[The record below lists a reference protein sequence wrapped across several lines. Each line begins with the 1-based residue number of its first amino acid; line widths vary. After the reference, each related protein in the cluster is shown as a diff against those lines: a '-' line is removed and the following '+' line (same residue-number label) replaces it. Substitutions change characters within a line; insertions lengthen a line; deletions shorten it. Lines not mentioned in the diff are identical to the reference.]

1 MNEGLVLAGYVIDLW
16 EVARKVLQALCIVA
30 VPPIMLGIITRT
42 KATFAGRMGPPLL
55 QPYHD
60 IAKLLRKDS
69 VFSRT
74 TTWVF
79 RAGPVI
85 ALVTALLAAAL
96 VPIGPGGAIIAFDG
110 DFLVLAYLLG
120 LARFFTMAAALDT
133 GSAFEGMGAARE
145 ATFACLAEPAFI
157 IGLLAVARATGSISL
172 SGFFGPEV
180 AAVWSR
186 FGPTFVLVAA
196 GLFIVMLAENSRV
209 PVDDPSTHL
218 ELTMIHE
225 VMVLDH
231 GGPALGFIL
240 YGAAIKLFVFAAML
254 TRLILPVG
262 EPAWAVWA
270 ALAIGIVAISVAIG
284 IVESV
289 MARLRLTHVPAFLL
303 AACMLCALGVVLL
316 VR

>member
-1 MNEGLVLAGYVIDLW
+1 LALDGIEVIRVVFQA
-16 EVARKVLQALCIVA
+16 VAILT
-30 VPPIMLGIITRT
+30 VPPIMIGLIAKT
-42 KATFAGRMGPPLL
+42 KAVFAGRVGPPVL
-55 QPYHD
+55 QPYYD
-60 IAKLLRKDS
+60 ILKLLRKGS

-85 ALVTALLAAAL
+85 GLATALLAAAL
-96 VPIGPGGAIIAFDG
+96 VPIGDGSAIIAFDG

-120 LARFFTMAAALDT
+120 LSRFFTMMAALDT

-157 IGLLAVARATGSISL
+157 LGLLGVARATGSISL
-172 SGFFGPEV
+172 SGLFGPQV
-180 AAVWSR
+180 AEVWSTA
-186 FGPTFVLVAA
+186 GPTFVLVAA
-196 GLFIVMLAENSRV
+196 GLFVVMLAENCRI
-209 PVDDPSTHL
+209 PVDDPNTHL

-240 YGAAIKLFVFAAML
+240 YGASIKLFVFAAML
-254 TRLILPVG
+254 IRLIIPVA
-262 EPAWAVWA
+262 EPGWLVWI
-270 ALAIGIVAISVAIG
+270 ALASGIVLISIAIG
-284 IVESV
+284 VVESV

>member
-1 MNEGLVLAGYVIDLW
+1 MIEWFTDYELDVWALVTKI
-16 EVARKVLQALCIVA
+16 LQALCIVV
-30 VPPIMLGIITRT
+30 VPPVMLGIINKT
-42 KATFAGRMGPPLL
+42 KAAFAGRVGPPVL
-55 QPYHD
+55 QPYYD

-69 VFSRT
+69 VYSRT

-85 ALVTALLAAAL
+85 ALVGALLAATV
-96 VPIGPGGAIIAFDG
+96 VPIGHTGAIVAFDG
-110 DFLVLAYLLG
+110 DFLVLAYVLG
-120 LARFFTMAAALDT
+120 LSRFFTMAAALDT

-157 IGLLAVARATGSISL
+157 IGLLGVARATGSISL
-172 SGFFGPEV
+172 SGFFGDEV
-180 AAVWSR
+180 AAVWFK

-196 GLFIVMLAENSRV
+196 GLFVVMLAENCRI
-209 PVDDPSTHL
+209 PVDDPNTHL

-231 GGPALGFIL
+231 GGPAFGFIL

-254 TRLILPVG
+254 TRLVLPIG
-262 EPAWAVWA
+262 DPPWAMWP
-270 ALAIGIVAISVAIG
+270 ALAGGIVVISVAIG
-284 IVESV
+284 VVESV